1 MAQHSEGQV
10 KREHLEQAVKASFQ
24 FELDTLVGLLEA
36 THGDATEFKSVKK
49 AVMIGEHGTHRW
61 VDPPEKVEYLKTLK
75 ATLREYVRE
84 GCEDAAVHLLDPIIT
99 AYYVRSRAKAPI
111 KGKYKDPMK
120 AE

>member
-1 MAQHSEGQV
+1 M

-36 THGDATEFKSVKK
+36 THGDATEFRSVKK
-49 AVMIGEHGTHRW
+49 AIVIGNNQTHRW
-61 VDPPEKVEYLKTLK
+61 VDPPEKGEYLKTLK

-84 GCEDAAVHLLDPIIT
+84 GCEDAARELLDPIIT
-99 AYYVRSRAKAPI
+99 AYYVASRAKAPI
-111 KGKYKDPMK
+111 KGKYKEPMK